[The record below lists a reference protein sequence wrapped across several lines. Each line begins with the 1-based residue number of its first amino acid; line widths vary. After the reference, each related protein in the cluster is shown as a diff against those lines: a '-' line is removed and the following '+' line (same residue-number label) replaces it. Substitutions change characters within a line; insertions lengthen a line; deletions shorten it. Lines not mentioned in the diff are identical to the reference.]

1 MPNGRTTAMIA
12 VRISSA
18 LLPIC
23 LCFSG
28 AAPAMR
34 ADEPGEP
41 PLRLKQVIEGALRHR
56 YAIVAAE
63 KRLEA
68 ARGIRAS
75 EGLPD
80 EAAGAGQYNAGQ
92 LSLISHVKQAYHRL
106 RRAYLMQDLIE
117 SHRVAF
123 RDLLSVAQGKYAV
136 GKGRQQDILKVQV
149 QISLLDLR
157 LVEIASDLRRRDIEV
172 NALLGRSPES
182 PLGRPPDVKPFV
194 IGVSLDELRRR
205 AAGAAPLP
213 HHDTV
218 ERGNS
223 EPRVACNRMSDGES
237 SADALDLY
245 DNGAQSLP
253 YRIGDEY
260 ARAESAAKAIAVL
273 NTTILAEARMSA
285 HSSLVAYENGTVGLL
300 EVLASY
306 VTVLEAEMSYQDEL
320 ERLFVA
326 SARLE
331 ELTGVD
337 LGR

>member
-1 MPNGRTTAMIA
+1 MIA

-23 LCFSG
+23 LCCSG
-28 AAPAMR
+28 AAPALR

-41 PLRLKQVIEGALRHR
+41 PLRLEQVIEGALRHR
-56 YAIVAAE
+56 DAIVAAE
-63 KRLEA
+63 KRPEA
-68 ARGIRAS
+68 
-75 EGLPD
+75 
-80 EAAGAGQYNAGQ
+80 AGQYNAGQ
-92 LSLISHVKQAYHRL
+92 LSLVSHVKQAYHRL

-157 LVEIASDLRRRDIEV
+157 LVEIASDLRRRAIEV

-205 AAGAAPLP
+205 AAGAAPPP
-213 HHDTV
+213 HPD
-218 ERGNS
+218 G
-223 EPRVACNRMSDGES
+223 DGES

-245 DNGAQSLP
+245 DDGAQSRP

-273 NTTILAEARMSA
+273 NTTILTEARMSA

-300 EVLASY
+300 EVLAGY
-306 VTVLEAEMSYQDEL
+306 VIVLEAEMSYQDEL

>member
-1 MPNGRTTAMIA
+1 MIA
-12 VRISSA
+12 VRIGSA
-18 LLPIC
+18 LLPIF

-28 AAPAMR
+28 VAPAMR
-34 ADEPGEP
+34 SDEPGQP
-41 PLRLKQVIEGALRHR
+41 PLRLEQAIEGALRHR
-56 YAIVAAE
+56 DAIVAAE
-63 KRLEA
+63 KKLDA
-68 ARGIRAS
+68 ARGIRAAA
-75 EGLPD
+75 GLPD
-80 EAAGAGQYNAGQ
+80 EAAGAGQYNGGQ

-117 SHRVAF
+117 RNRVAL

-213 HHDTV
+213 HHDDA
-218 ERGNS
+218 
-223 EPRVACNRMSDGES
+223 VAGDP
-237 SADALDLY
+237 Y
-245 DNGAQSLP
+245 DNSAQSLP

-273 NTTILAEARMSA
+273 NTTILTEARMSA
-285 HSSLVAYENGTVGLL
+285 HSSLVAYESGTVGLL

-306 VTVLEAEMSYQDEL
+306 VTALDAEISYQDEL

-337 LGR
+337 LAR

>member
-1 MPNGRTTAMIA
+1 
-12 VRISSA
+12 
-18 LLPIC
+18 
-23 LCFSG
+23 
-28 AAPAMR
+28 MR

-41 PLRLKQVIEGALRHR
+41 PLRLEQAIDGALRHR
-56 YAIVAAE
+56 DATVAAE
-63 KRLEA
+63 KRLPDQA
-68 ARGIRAS
+68 AA
-75 EGLPD
+75 
-80 EAAGAGQYNAGQ
+80 AGQYNAGQ

-157 LVEIASDLRRRDIEV
+157 LVEITSDLRRRDIEL
-172 NALLGRSPES
+172 NALLGRNPES
-182 PLGRPPDVKPFV
+182 PLGRPADVKPFV

-205 AAGAAPLP
+205 AVDAAPVP
-213 HHDTV
+213 HHD
-218 ERGNS
+218 G
-223 EPRVACNRMSDGES
+223 GS

-245 DNGAQSLP
+245 DNGVQSLP

-260 ARAESAAKAIAVL
+260 ARAESAAKALSVL
-273 NTTILAEARMSA
+273 NTTILTEARMAA

-306 VTVLEAEMSYQDEL
+306 LTVLEAEVSYQDEL

-326 SARLE
+326 SARLQ

-337 LGR
+337 LAR